1 MHSAGARRGRVSW
14 FSAARFRLPRPAA
27 RFGLPRPTA
36 RLRLTLFYSVMF
48 LASGAGLLAITY
60 ALMGGSGGLGLTDS
74 RGGPSPSGGPAGPA
88 EVGTLHQAPGLSPQQ
103 ALVRSGIA
111 LAIMATASVVLGWV
125 VAGRVLRP
133 VRTMSAAARRIS
145 AGNLHERLAVAGPD
159 DEFTELGDTLD
170 DLLGRL
176 EAAFESQ
183 RHFVANASH
192 ELRTPVT
199 VERAVLQVALADPDA
214 TADTL
219 RSACEQALAS
229 GEQQERLIEAL
240 FTLASSERGLD
251 RREPF
256 DLAAVTREVLTAR
269 RQEADRGGVRIQG
282 QLSPAPALGDP
293 SLAESLVAN
302 LVDNALRYNS
312 PGGWVEVLASNGP
325 DGATITVRNSG
336 PRVPAEELA
345 RLFRPFQRLERSRT
359 RHAAGHGLGLAIV
372 RAIATAHDA
381 HIDARP
387 RAAGGLDV
395 SVHFAPAAQPAARRN
410 GSAVALPG
418 SGSLE
423 VGS

>member
-1 MHSAGARRGRVSW
+1 MAGPGAKQGRVW
-14 FSAARFRLPRPAA
+14 WLR
-27 RFGLPRPTA
+27 LPRPTA
-36 RLRLTLFYSVMF
+36 RLRLTLFYSTMF
-48 LASGAGLLAITY
+48 LASGAGLLVLTY
-60 ALMGGSGGLGLTDS
+60 ALMGGSGALGFTDS
-74 RGGPSPSGGPAGPA
+74 RGGPSPPGGQAGPA
-88 EVGTLHQAPGLSPQQ
+88 QVGSLHQAPGLSPQQ
-103 ALVRSGIA
+103 ALAQAGIA
-111 LAIMATASVVLGWV
+111 LAIMAAASVVLGWI
-125 VAGRVLRP
+125 VAGRMLRP

-176 EAAFESQ
+176 EAAFDSQ

-229 GEQQERLIEAL
+229 GEQQERLIDAL

-256 DLAAVTREVLTAR
+256 DLAAVTREVLAAR
-269 RQEADRGGVRIQG
+269 RQEADRKGVRIQA

-302 LVDNALRYNS
+302 LVDNALRYNTAGGWAEVQAS
-312 PGGWVEVLASNGP
+312 DGPGGAI
-325 DGATITVRNSG
+325 ITVRNSG
-336 PRVPAEELA
+336 PHVPAEELA
-345 RLFRPFQRLERSRT
+345 RLFRPFQRLDRSRT

-372 RAIATAHDA
+372 QAIATAHDA
-381 HIDARP
+381 HIDASP

-395 SVHFAPAAQPAARRN
+395 SAHFPPAAQPAAHRN

-418 SGSLE
+418 S
-423 VGS
+423 